1 MLAQN
6 IANYMLTLQSREQ
19 KEVELNLDAR
29 DALKRLGN
37 LQAMKKFNISES
49 SIPNLCIKFR

>member
-6 IANYMLTLQSREQ
+6 IANYMLTLPSREQ

-37 LQAMKKFNISES
+37 LQAMKKFNISELFL
-49 SIPNLCIKFR
+49 ICA